1 VTAEDAAPTRTPTV
15 AVVLDEAAERL
26 AAAGIETAGLDAEL
40 LLRHVTGW
48 DRARVV
54 ASGDRPLSAG
64 DAQAFRAFVAE
75 RALRRPLQHL
85 TGVQAFWR
93 HEFRVTPAVLIPRP
107 ETEILVE
114 AAIARLRPLAR
125 PRVVDVGTGSACIA
139 LSLAAELPNAIVHA
153 TDVSA
158 SALAVARDNARR
170 LGLADRVRFH
180 QGDLLAPIVA
190 AGARADLVAANP
202 PYVDERE
209 WETLAPEVRDHEP
222 PLALV
227 APEGRERLY
236 ARLAEAAAAVLEPGG
251 SLLLEMGRGMEAEVA
266 AACTAAGLRVQ
277 TVLPDLQ
284 GIARVVVATRA

>member
-1 VTAEDAAPTRTPTV
+1 
-15 AVVLDEAAERL
+15 
-26 AAAGIETAGLDAEL
+26 
-40 LLRHVTGW
+40 
-48 DRARVV
+48 
-54 ASGDRPLSAG
+54 
-64 DAQAFRAFVAE
+64 
-75 RALRRPLQHL
+75 
-85 TGVQAFWR
+85 
-93 HEFRVTPAVLIPRP
+93 
-107 ETEILVE
+107 
-114 AAIARLRPLAR
+114 
-125 PRVVDVGTGSACIA
+125 

-170 LGLADRVRFH
+170 LSLADRVRFH

-251 SLLLEMGRGMEAEVA
+251 SLLLEIGRGMEAEVA
-266 AACTAAGLRVQ
+266 VACAAAGLRVE